1 MHHACFSLF
10 SKQRKPILRAALRPC
25 AGSMLPLPRIPATRG
40 QSGHIATILAS
51 LRVVENCVDFR
62 HPRVRS
68 NVFALRVVRFAP
80 AYRLSSLPLVG
91 GCAPTNCPCPFVF
104 LCASLT
110 QKPTG
115 PRDTKSE
122 TQKPC
127 LAVVG

>member
-1 MHHACFSLF
+1 MHRACSLLRTNN
-10 SKQRKPILRAALRPC
+10 RKPLLRAALRPC
-25 AGSMLPLPRIPATRG
+25 AGSMLPLPRLPATRG

-91 GCAPTNCPCPFVF
+91 EARRLSSPSPNFVSLRSSKPGTPGSLSRKPLGCFV
-104 LCASLT
+104 
-110 QKPTG
+110 
-115 PRDTKSE
+115 RDW
-122 TQKPC
+122 
-127 LAVVG
+127 LF